1 MEGIFPDFE
10 EFGVSA
16 SLRPLIFLEN
26 PSIFMDL
33 DTSGARA
40 MGVQAAGSMGTRGSP
55 DFKNAVRTRK
65 VVETRKSLPFLE
77 SGSSKPYKS
86 GVASK
91 TSRNSIFRLFRPR
104 AIFGRAGPGPSEPG
118 TARASPRR
126 DSREIS
132 GLFLK
137 EIGRNIPGFERIRS
151 LGKPP
156 AFEFS

>member
-1 MEGIFPDFE
+1 MEEIFPDFE

-33 DTSGARA
+33 DTSGAHV
-40 MGVQAAGSMGTRGSP
+40 MCVQAAGSMGNPGSP

-91 TSRNSIFRLFRPR
+91 TSRNPIFSAFSAPGDFRASR
-104 AIFGRAGPGPSEPG
+104 ARPERAEAGPGEPG

-132 GLFLK
+132 GLF
-137 EIGRNIPGFERIRS
+137 
-151 LGKPP
+151 
-156 AFEFS
+156 